1 MLIKLIIIFYFIL
14 IKFVNSQLKC
24 NENIPNLNKN
34 LPIVCTE
41 NGWVKGYKGINFKE
55 ITFFKGIPYAS
66 PPINEFRWKEPQKVN
81 NWNNILD
88 CSNYGSQCPQ
98 PIGNATNL
106 LNNNIIKPSLLLP
119 VYVWIH
125 PGAFTGGSSSDP
137 TFDGEYLSSK
147 GIVYVSINYRIGA
160 LGFMAN
166 KLLREDNPKN
176 ISGNYGLLDQI
187 YALNWIKRNIEE
199 FGGDSN
205 KITIGGQ
212 SAGAASVYLLSLS
225 PLASNLFKGVISES
239 GGVMYPRDPQ
249 SMYSWHYTVEE
260 AEQKSEQFLSKKI

>member
-1 MLIKLIIIFYFIL
+1 
-14 IKFVNSQLKC
+14 
-24 NENIPNLNKN
+24 
-34 LPIVCTE
+34 
-41 NGWVKGYKGINFKE
+41 
-55 ITFFKGIPYAS
+55 
-66 PPINEFRWKEPQKVN
+66 
-81 NWNNILD
+81 
-88 CSNYGSQCPQ
+88 
-98 PIGNATNL
+98 
-106 LNNNIIKPSLLLP
+106 
-119 VYVWIH
+119 IH
-125 PGAFTGGSSSDP
+125 PGAFTSGSSSDP

-260 AEQKSEQFLSKKI
+260 AEQKSEQFLAKKNINTNQITAKQLRQLPLNIIIEQNMIINNDNTRNTWFGNPVLFHPILDNYVITNTYEEIMEKGLQNKVNILMGI